1 MIQEIKAPMSGKILK
16 IFTNVGDA
24 VYEDDFLVM
33 IEAMK
38 MENPITA
45 PVDGTVKKINVK
57 ENDKVEADEVI
68 MVIE

>member
-1 MIQEIKAPMSGKILK
+1 MLQKIKAPMSGKILQ
-16 IFTNVGDA
+16 IFTNVGD
-24 VYEDDFLVM
+24 VVSEDDYLVM

-45 PVDGTVKKINVK
+45 PVDGTVKEINVK
-57 ENDKVEADEVI
+57 VNDKVEADEVI